1 MLNFSRQ
8 RAKAKWLK
16 EGDKNIHFFHVSAS
30 IERNK
35 SKLFRI
41 QNSEG
46 VWLTDQIYIA
56 EPGVQYYQNLFRSD
70 QNSFDYPL
78 IQQFILTL
86 INEDQN
92 SALIKVPDMEEIK
105 AVVFSMNPEGQL
117 ALMDLEVC
125 FILLVGRLLNMI

>member
-1 MLNFSRQ
+1 M
-8 RAKAKWLK
+8 
-16 EGDKNIHFFHVSAS
+16 
-30 IERNK
+30 
-35 SKLFRI
+35 
-41 QNSEG
+41 
-46 VWLTDQIYIA
+46 WLTDQIYIA

-92 SALIKVPDMEEIK
+92 SALIKVPDMGEIK